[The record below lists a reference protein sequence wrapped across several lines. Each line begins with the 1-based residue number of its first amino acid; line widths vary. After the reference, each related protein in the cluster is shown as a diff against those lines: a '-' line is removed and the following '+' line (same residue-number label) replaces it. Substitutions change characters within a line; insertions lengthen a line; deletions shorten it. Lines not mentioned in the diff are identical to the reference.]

1 MTRRSRSGLA
11 LLSFLLPVIA
21 SMGTAVHAQG
31 VKLRNGPAI
40 TIDSAGASLIAP
52 QGVACG
58 ATLLA
63 VADTG
68 NGRFVLYDV
77 GDRVYTPK
85 TQFAVAE
92 LGHPI
97 EVQFDPAGNILA
109 LDGKSRRIGRVG
121 IDGSFQAY
129 VAVESGGGPT
139 PVIRGFAVG
148 KDGSLYVLDLAGG
161 RVLVTSGEGKLV
173 RQVALPAECRAPSGV
188 AVDASGTIFIS
199 DAAGPRLYAAAKDQ
213 TAVRPITGS
222 LRDDMDFAGALAT
235 DGQGRV
241 FVLDTHGGGIVAF
254 GGDGSFRGRQAGHGW
269 LDGQLRWPASLCI
282 GDHGYLAVADRENN
296 RIATFLVAP

>member
-11 LLSFLLPVIA
+11 VLSFLLPAIA
-21 SMGTAVHAQG
+21 SLGTAVHAQG
-31 VKLRNGPAI
+31 VKLRNGPSI
-40 TIDSAGASLIAP
+40 TIDSAGASLLRP
-52 QGVACG
+52 EGVACG
-58 ATLLA
+58 ASLLA

-68 NGRFVLYDV
+68 NGRFALYDV
-77 GDRVYTPK
+77 GDRVFTPK
-85 TQFAVAE
+85 AEFVVAE

-97 EVQFDPAGNILA
+97 EVHFDPAGNILA

-121 IDGSFQAY
+121 ADGSFRGF
-129 VAVESGGGPT
+129 VAIESGGAPA
-139 PVIRGFAVG
+139 PVIRAFAVA
-148 KDGSLYVLDLAGG
+148 KDGSLYVLDVAGG
-161 RVLVTSGEGKLV
+161 RILVTSAEGKLV
-173 RQVALPAECRAPSGV
+173 RQVAIPAECRAPSGV
-188 AVDASGTIFIS
+188 AVDTSGTIFIS
-199 DAAGPRLYAAAKDQ
+199 DGAGPRLYAAAKDQ
-213 TAVRPITGS
+213 AAVRPITGS

-269 LDGQLRWPASLCI
+269 LDGQLRWPASLCV
-282 GDHGYLAVADRENN
+282 GDRGYLAVADRENN